1 MWFLQGECYCFVTFS
16 MLLLSLP
23 ASLLELDE
31 VQSSLLGMAS
41 TNVLVCAHLSLKN
54 IFMEVL
60 NVLIILDLMRKRSI
74 LL

>member
-1 MWFLQGECYCFVTFS
+1 MWFLQGECHCFVTFS

-23 ASLLELDE
+23 ALLLELDE
-31 VQSSLLGMAS
+31 VQSSLLGVAS
-41 TNVLVCAHLSLKN
+41 TDVLVCVHLSLKN
-54 IFMEVL
+54 TMEVL